1 MAGERDD
8 PRSLLDARLL
18 FVTGKGGVGKTTF
31 AAALALLSA
40 RLGQSTL
47 LCAMER
53 ASDLEIALGT
63 APLSY
68 RPREVVENLS
78 VMAMNTEAALRE
90 YLTVQAHLPPIGRIG
105 PVAEAFDFLAA
116 AAPGVREILTIGK
129 LCYEVREQAYDLIVV
144 DATASGH
151 FIGHLAAPVGI
162 DELAGVG
169 VISDQTRWMLDILE
183 DPIRTGV
190 VVVTTAEEMP
200 VSETLE
206 LISHLEDETRIALAG
221 VVANKVLPTLFG
233 ARELTVFDALRSN
246 EQRLGEADG
255 IGAADADAL
264 GAIVGAADLAISLRR
279 HATGHLERLQAGL
292 RDARTLVLLP
302 QVFGADTSVDVALNL
317 VDHLADEISS

>member
-1 MAGERDD
+1 MTREGVD

-31 AAALALLSA
+31 AAALALLAASTG
-40 RLGQSTL
+40 RTTL

-63 APLSY
+63 PPLRY
-68 RPREVVENLS
+68 QPQTLAENLS
-78 VMAMNTEAALRE
+78 VMAMDTEAALRE

-129 LCYEVREQAYDLIVV
+129 LCYEVRERTYDLIVV

-190 VVVTTAEEMP
+190 IVVSTPEEMP
-200 VSETLE
+200 VNETLE
-206 LISHLEDETRIALAG
+206 LIEHLAVETKIALAA
-221 VVANKVLPTLFG
+221 VIANKVLPTLFG
-233 ARELTVFDALRSN
+233 ARELSVFETLRSN
-246 EQRLGEADG
+246 TRDVEHDG
-255 IGAADADAL
+255 LFASDADAL
-264 GAIVGAADLAISLRR
+264 AELIGAADLAIRLRR
-279 HATGHLERLQAGL
+279 HATGHLERLRAGL
-292 RDARTLVLLP
+292 SDVGQLVLLP
-302 QVFGADTSVDVALNL
+302 QVFGSDAGDDVARRLAG
-317 VDHLADEISS
+317 HLADEISS